1 MFESS
6 RSVHPHSSEFTSLT
20 HNQQVRQLLVP
31 GAGLVI
37 PGAPNALGARIIEEA
52 GFPVV
57 YMTGAGVANSYL
69 GSPDM
74 GLISVSEMA
83 AHVAAFRD
91 AVSIPIIADGDTG
104 FGNAL
109 NLVRTIKLYE
119 RAGASA
125 IQLEDQVFPKR
136 CGHFENKSVIPQAEM
151 VQKIKAAVDTRRDC
165 DFMILART
173 DALAIEGID
182 AAIERM
188 AAYREAGADLMFIE
202 APSTLAELQRIMRE
216 LPGPHIVNIVYGG
229 KTPMLSREQLATIGF
244 AGILYANAE
253 MQSAMLAMKNTM
265 AHLLRVG
272 SLAGAE
278 DSVLSF
284 DDRQKFVNYAHWAE
298 MEKHYAAT
306 VAKAVPAATH
316 K

>member
-1 MFESS
+1 M
-6 RSVHPHSSEFTSLT
+6 PTP
-20 HNQQVRQLLVP
+20 NQQLRSLLKP
-31 GAGLVI
+31 NAGIVI
-37 PGAPNALGARIIEEA
+37 PGAPNALGARIIEDA

-69 GSPDM
+69 GGPDM

-119 RAGASA
+119 RAGASV
-125 IQLEDQVFPKR
+125 IQLEDQDFPKR
-136 CGHFENKSVIPQAEM
+136 CGHFDNKSVIPQAEM
-151 VQKIKAAVDTRRDC
+151 VQKIKAAVDTRVDA

-173 DALAIEGID
+173 DAMAVEGID

-188 AAYREAGADLMFIE
+188 AAYREAGADLMFVE
-202 APSTLAELQRIMRE
+202 APRTVDDLKRIVRE
-216 LPGPHIVNIVYGG
+216 LPGPHIVNIVHGG
-229 KTPMLSREQLATIGF
+229 RTPMLPQGELAQIGF
-244 AGILYANAE
+244 AGILYANAA
-253 MQSAMLAMKNTM
+253 MQSAMLAMKKTM
-265 AHLLRVG
+265 AHLKRVG

-278 DSVLSF
+278 DAVISF
-284 DDRQKFVNYAHWAE
+284 DERQKFVNYAQWAQL
-298 MEKHYAAT
+298 EKKYADS
-306 VAKAVPAATH
+306 
-316 K
+316 

>member
-1 MFESS
+1 MSQ
-6 RSVHPHSSEFTSLT
+6 
-20 HNQQVRQLLVP
+20 HNQQLRRLLTP
-31 GAGLVI
+31 GAAIVI

-52 GFPVV
+52 GFPIV

-69 GSPDM
+69 GGPDR

-91 AVSIPIIADGDTG
+91 AVSLPIIADGDTG

-136 CGHFENKSVIPQAEM
+136 CGHFENKSVIPKAEM
-151 VQKIKAAVDTRRDC
+151 VQKIKAAVDTRVDK

-173 DALAIEGID
+173 DSMAMEGLD
-182 AAIERM
+182 AALERM
-188 AAYREAGADLMFIE
+188 AAYREAGADLMFVE
-202 APSTLAELQRIMRE
+202 APRTVDDLKRIVRE
-216 LPGPHIVNIVYGG
+216 LPGPHIVNIVHGG
-229 KTPMLSREQLATIGF
+229 KTPMLPQEELAKIGF
-244 AGILYANAE
+244 AGILYANAA

-265 AHLLRVG
+265 AHLKRVG

-278 DSVLSF
+278 DAVISF
-284 DDRQKFVNYAHWAE
+284 DERQKFVNYAQWAE
-298 MEKHYAAT
+298 MEKRYAGN
-306 VAKAVPAATH
+306 
-316 K
+316 